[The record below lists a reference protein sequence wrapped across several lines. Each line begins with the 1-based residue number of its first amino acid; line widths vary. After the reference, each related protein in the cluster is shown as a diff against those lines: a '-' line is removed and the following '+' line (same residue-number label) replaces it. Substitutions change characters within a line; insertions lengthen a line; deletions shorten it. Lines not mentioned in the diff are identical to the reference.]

1 MTADRRPGDWAA
13 WMGSPSPASAPAR
26 PSAAVPAG
34 APVPVPVE
42 EPAPAPEAAVAP
54 SPAPASAPAPASSAD
69 IAAPVGPASV
79 PPAAQAA
86 DVDPEGDHAAG
97 ARSARREAT
106 RQRILDAA
114 REIFAERGVIG
125 GSLEDI
131 CERAGF
137 TRGAFYS
144 NFTDKDDVLRALVER
159 DQGRLL
165 AHLDASF
172 AAVNHELAAAESLES
187 VLASIVGRI
196 MGSIPVDRQ
205 LMLINTELEIHAI
218 RRPDLARHLLEV
230 NAHFRARLG
239 EFIAAAMAQHGRE
252 LLVPV
257 EDLTDSLIAIAERS
271 SRRALLAGG
280 DADEDALSRAVL
292 PGMLLAFSRPVGE
305 RA

>member
-1 MTADRRPGDWAA
+1 MAPEQRTGDWAA
-13 WMGSPSPASAPAR
+13 WMGT
-26 PSAAVPAG
+26 
-34 APVPVPVE
+34 
-42 EPAPAPEAAVAP
+42 PAPSRRA
-54 SPAPASAPAPASSAD
+54 PAPASASAPVAIEPASAPVAIEPAPEAT
-69 IAAPVGPASV
+69 PASIAEPEIPV
-79 PPAAQAA
+79 DPAAILDA
-86 DVDPEGDHAAG
+86 DADHAPG
-97 ARSARREAT
+97 SRSARREAT

-125 GSLEDI
+125 GSVEDI

-144 NFTDKDDVLRALVER
+144 NFTDKDGVLQAMVER

-172 AAVNHELAAAESLES
+172 SAVNDELAAAESLES

-196 MGSIPVDRQ
+196 MGTIPVDRQ

-230 NAHFRARLG
+230 NAGFRERLG
-239 EFIAAAMAQHGRE
+239 YFIATAMALHGRE
-252 LLVPV
+252 LLVSVP
-257 EDLTDSLIAIAERS
+257 DITDTMIAVAERS

-280 DADEDALSRAVL
+280 DADQDALSRAVL
-292 PGMLLAFSRPVGE
+292 PGILLAFSRPVD
-305 RA
+305 R